1 MKERE
6 LVAGG
11 FYRHFKNK
19 LYQVKCVAYHSET
32 KEKMV
37 VYQALYG
44 DFSVYVRPYDMF
56 MGEVNRVKYP
66 DAGQRYRFEQVFLRG
81 EDSDISADAQKKEIT
96 ADNYMDAEKPGDN
109 SVISDTGADVTD
121 GEADERLM
129 RFLDAESYAQ
139 KLGVLSALKNN
150 LDDKLIDAMAA
161 SMDVEILPGN
171 SEERYVSLRKCIQA
185 RAKYECTRLR

>member
-6 LVAGG
+6 LVVGG
-11 FYRHFKNK
+11 FYRYFKDK

-56 MGEVNRVKYP
+56 MSEVDRVKYP

-81 EDSDISADAQKKEIT
+81 EDSDISADAQKQEMT
-96 ADNYMDAEKPGDN
+96 ADNDMDAEKPEDN
-109 SVISDTGADVTD
+109 SIISGTGADATD
-121 GEADERLM
+121 EEVDERLM
-129 RFLDAESYAQ
+129 RFLDAESYSQ
-139 KLGVLSALKNN
+139 KLEVISALKNN
-150 LDDKLIDAMAA
+150 LDNKLLDAMAV

-171 SEERYVSLRKCIQA
+171 LEERYVSLRKCIQA